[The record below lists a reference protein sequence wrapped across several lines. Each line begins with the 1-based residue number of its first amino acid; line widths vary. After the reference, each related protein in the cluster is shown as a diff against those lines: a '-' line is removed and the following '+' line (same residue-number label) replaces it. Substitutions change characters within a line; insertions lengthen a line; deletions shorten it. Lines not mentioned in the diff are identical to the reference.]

1 MSYDKDERIISF
13 LLRFFCLCFFYLS
26 LLLWVSARYDG
37 TYDNIYYCRC
47 ENVCSTQQQMWS
59 FSFFFE
65 EILEQA
71 IVFAY
76 FQIALFTRLLIVSD
90 FPIFRMHAMCSLQPK
105 FMIFACAS
113 RFLRAKTIPLKK
125 KTELL
130 FLEKGCSHLF
140 VSCLH

>member
-1 MSYDKDERIISF
+1 MF
-13 LLRFFCLCFFYLS
+13 AALS
-26 LLLWVSARYDG
+26 S
-37 TYDNIYYCRC
+37 RC
-47 ENVCSTQQQMWS
+47 EASR
-59 FSFFFE
+59 FFFE

-113 RFLRAKTIPLKK
+113 RFLRAKNDPIEEKNGIIILRKRLQSFVCFMPPL
-125 KTELL
+125 TLSHRRIGLSEEF
-130 FLEKGCSHLF
+130 FLRNPHKNGQN
-140 VSCLH
+140 